1 MAKPRR
7 DLSKIFRKILG
18 NDHCY
23 FSPPVSK
30 NMEYPCIK
38 YELDRIDSK
47 FADNLPY
54 ATAKKYTVTVIDP
67 NPDSEIPE
75 KMLTISYCR
84 FDRTYIV
91 DGLNHFIFTIFY

>member
-1 MAKPRR
+1 MGKSRIG
-7 DLSKIFRKILG
+7 LSKIFKETLG

-23 FSPPVSK
+23 FSPPTSI
-30 NMEYPCIK
+30 NMKYPCIK

-54 ATAKKYTVTVIDP
+54 ATAKKYTATVIDP

-75 KMLTISYCR
+75 KMLEIPYCR
-84 FDRTYIV
+84 FDRMYIV
-91 DGLNHFIFTIFY
+91 DGLNHFVFTIFY